1 MFSYALGRYIEKYD
15 CIFYTNPYDVP
26 LINDGERSMSESFR
40 SQIIKLYEEL
50 ILGKYPNIY
59 VLEGSVES
67 RYNKM
72 IEDILKDLREL
83 RNEMVQA
90 NWPAQRLSNI
100 ILKYEMKLQDEKSK
114 FTNDEIV
121 EATNKILND

>member
-1 MFSYALGRYIEKYD
+1 
-15 CIFYTNPYDVP
+15 
-26 LINDGERSMSESFR
+26 
-40 SQIIKLYEEL
+40 
-50 ILGKYPNIY
+50 
-59 VLEGSVES
+59 
-67 RYNKM
+67 M

-83 RNEMVQA
+83 RNEMIQA

-100 ILKYEMKLQDEKSK
+100 ILKYEMKLQDEKHK

>member
-1 MFSYALGRYIEKYD
+1 
-15 CIFYTNPYDVP
+15 
-26 LINDGERSMSESFR
+26 
-40 SQIIKLYEEL
+40 
-50 ILGKYPNIY
+50 
-59 VLEGSVES
+59 
-67 RYNKM
+67 M

-114 FTNDEIV
+114 YTTKELVD
-121 EATNKILND
+121 ATNAILDDVETY

>member
-1 MFSYALGRYIEKYD
+1 MI
-15 CIFYTNPYDVP
+15 
-26 LINDGERSMSESFR
+26 
-40 SQIIKLYEEL
+40 EEL
-50 ILGKYPNIY
+50 LK
-59 VLEGSVES
+59 
-67 RYNKM
+67 
-72 IEDILKDLREL
+72 DIKDLRD
-83 RNEMVQA
+83 EMLSV

>member
-1 MFSYALGRYIEKYD
+1 
-15 CIFYTNPYDVP
+15 
-26 LINDGERSMSESFR
+26 
-40 SQIIKLYEEL
+40 
-50 ILGKYPNIY
+50 
-59 VLEGSVES
+59 
-67 RYNKM
+67 M
-72 IEDILKDLREL
+72 IEDILKDLREI

-114 FTNDEIV
+114 FTNEEIV

>member
-1 MFSYALGRYIEKYD
+1 
-15 CIFYTNPYDVP
+15 
-26 LINDGERSMSESFR
+26 
-40 SQIIKLYEEL
+40 
-50 ILGKYPNIY
+50 
-59 VLEGSVES
+59 
-67 RYNKM
+67 M

-114 FTNDEIV
+114 FTNEEVV

>member
-1 MFSYALGRYIEKYD
+1 
-15 CIFYTNPYDVP
+15 
-26 LINDGERSMSESFR
+26 
-40 SQIIKLYEEL
+40 
-50 ILGKYPNIY
+50 
-59 VLEGSVES
+59 
-67 RYNKM
+67 M

-90 NWPAQRLSNI
+90 NWPAQILSNI

-114 FTNDEIV
+114 FTNEEIV